1 MAARRKE
8 RGKGPPK
15 KGVLTVF
22 ILFFSVTGQGSS
34 KMHLIKSP
42 TEVLIFFE
50 DLFNRNDFYFS
61 GEGKR
66 AKKKK

>member
-15 KGVLTVF
+15 KGLLTVF
-22 ILFFSVTGQGSS
+22 ILYFCGAGEGNT
-34 KMHLIKSP
+34 KMLLIKSP
-42 TEVLIFFE
+42 THVLIFFK
-50 DLFNRNDFYFS
+50 DLFNRIFFFS

>member
-15 KGVLTVF
+15 KGLLTVF
-22 ILFFSVTGQGSS
+22 ILFFCGAGEGNTKV
-34 KMHLIKSP
+34 HLIKSP
-42 TEVLIFFE
+42 THMLIFFE
-50 DLFNRNDFYFS
+50 DLFNRIFFFFS